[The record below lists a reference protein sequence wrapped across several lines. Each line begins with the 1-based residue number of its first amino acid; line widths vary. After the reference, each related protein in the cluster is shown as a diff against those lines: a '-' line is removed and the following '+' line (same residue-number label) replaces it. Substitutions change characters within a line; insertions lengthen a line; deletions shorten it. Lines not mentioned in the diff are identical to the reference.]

1 MLKLPTS
8 LLRSR
13 SPHLAQTL
21 ALALAHR
28 RLMSVLPER
37 MRAGGVWFRPD
48 KRRPDYF
55 LPFNVFEGNGEI
67 YGFDEEPVVIP
78 AGKGYGYCPVGL
90 GDSVVF
96 GDGDGDGDGE
106 WDRLRVVRKVGWANG
121 STVWLCVVNE
131 NENENENDWTRHN
144 LCQKYVALKIE
155 TAFNYYLPSGEST
168 CFEAVTK
175 KNGTRGARFCLPL
188 LAKHTLS
195 SVHGDHRCFV
205 TPVTGPDLGAL
216 AEDRQLTYSLCVVRR
231 IVRQVLLALEHL
243 HSCGFV
249 HCDVKCDNVVVR
261 LPDETYEEII
271 DTYLETSRPESY
283 RPVMAPALSREPYT
297 TLKSQPIAPVWLR
310 ADLSNLDVQ
319 LIDYGEARPLEAL
332 SDMSPELQLDMLR
345 PPEITLGCMPSEK
358 IDIWSVG
365 LMVTDDVLLWGCGLK
380 KGFGF
385 QAVHIFTSHHAF
397 VESSEKARLYRMIE
411 YFGPFPESFLARC
424 PRREE
429 LLNADG
435 IPRNSYDKRV
445 DNGDTPVTQS
455 TMPQRS
461 LRAVVCPS
469 RSDDPDVV
477 EFFDFVQRCLVLDPL
492 ERLSASE
499 LLLDPWLAV

>member
-21 ALALAHR
+21 ALALTHR

-67 YGFDEEPVVIP
+67 YG
-78 AGKGYGYCPVGL
+78 
-90 GDSVVF
+90 VVF
-96 GDGDGDGDGE
+96 GDGDGDGE

-131 NENENENDWTRHN
+131 NEKEDRTRHN

-175 KNGTRGARFCLPL
+175 NNGTRGARFCLPL
-188 LAKHTLS
+188 LAKRTLS

-231 IVRQVLLALEHL
+231 IVQQVLLALEHL

-435 IPRNSYDKRV
+435 TDKS
-445 DNGDTPVTQS
+445 P
-455 TMPQRS
+455 PLS
-461 LRAVVCPS
+461 LS
-469 RSDDPDVV
+469 HT
-477 EFFDFVQRCLVLDPL
+477 
-492 ERLSASE
+492 
-499 LLLDPWLAV
+499 